1 MSEPSIGLALGGGSA
16 RGLAHIPVLEVF
28 DELGIKTKVI
38 AGCSI
43 GSLLGAAYAG
53 GMSARDIR
61 ERAELLLSDRMGALK
76 FAFGQKRINPFD
88 LLALRGLA
96 SLQVHGERLAGLVLP
111 ETLPELIEDLPIHFK
126 VIATDFD
133 AMEERVIES
142 GSLVKAV
149 GASIAIPGVI
159 LGTQYDGH
167 SYVDGCVTNPV
178 PFNRVREGMDIVI
191 AVDVSGRPREANGK
205 NRSNMEL
212 AVGSLLILFNQV
224 ASLRREISP
233 PDIYVR
239 PALDSFSGGDFFRI
253 KEVIEQ
259 AQPAKDQLKREL
271 EKRLTAITNGGT

>member
-1 MSEPSIGLALGGGSA
+1 MSEPTIGLALGGGSA

-28 DELGIKTKVI
+28 DELGIRPKVI

-61 ERAELLLSDRMGALK
+61 ERAELLLSDRIGALK
-76 FAFGQKRINPFD
+76 FAFGQKRVNPFE

-96 SLQVHGERLAGLVLP
+96 SLHVHGEKLAGLVLP
-111 ETLPELIEDLPIHFK
+111 ETIPEMIEDLSIPFK

-133 AMEERVIES
+133 AMEERVIER
-142 GSLVKAV
+142 GPLVKAL

-159 LGTQYDGH
+159 LGAQYDGH

-178 PFNRVREGMDIVI
+178 PFNHVREGVDIVV
-191 AVDVSGRPREANGK
+191 AVDVSGRPREANGTS
-205 NRSNMEL
+205 RSNIEL

-239 PALDSFSGGDFFRI
+239 PAIDSFSGGDFFRI
-253 KEVIEQ
+253 REVLEQ

-271 EKRLTAITNGGT
+271 EKRLMIASS

>member
-1 MSEPSIGLALGGGSA
+1 MSGPSIGLALGGGSA

-28 DELGIKTKVI
+28 DELGLKPKVI

-43 GSLLGAAYAG
+43 GSLLGAGYAG
-53 GMSARDIR
+53 GLSAREIR
-61 ERAELLLSDRMGALK
+61 ERAELLLSDRIGALK

-96 SLQVHGERLAGLVLP
+96 SLHVHGETLARLVLP
-111 ETLPELIEDLPIHFK
+111 DSLPEMIEDLAIPFK

-142 GSLVKAV
+142 GPLVKAV

-178 PFNRVREGMDIVI
+178 PFNHVREGVDIVI
-191 AVDVSGRPREANGK
+191 AVDVSGRPREANGAH
-205 NRSNMEL
+205 RSNMEL

-239 PALDSFSGGDFFRI
+239 PAIDSFSGGDFFRI
-253 KEVIEQ
+253 KEVLEQ
-259 AQPAKDQLKREL
+259 AQPAKEQLKRDL
-271 EKRLTAITNGGT
+271 EKRLSALT

>member
-1 MSEPSIGLALGGGSA
+1 MSGPSIGLALGGGSA

-28 DELGIKTKVI
+28 DELGIKPKVI

-53 GMSARDIR
+53 GMSAREIR
-61 ERAELLLSDRMGALK
+61 ERAELLLSDRIGALK
-76 FAFGQKRINPFD
+76 FAFGQKRVNPFE

-96 SLQVHGERLAGLVLP
+96 SLHVHGEKLAGLVLP
-111 ETLPELIEDLPIHFK
+111 ESLPALIEELPIPFK

-133 AMEERVIES
+133 AMEERVIER
-142 GSLVKAV
+142 GPLAKAV

-178 PFNRVREGMDIVI
+178 PFNHVRDGMDIVV
-191 AVDVSGRPREANGK
+191 AVDVSGRPREADGA

-239 PALDSFSGGDFFRI
+239 PAIDSFSGGDFFRI
-253 KEVIEQ
+253 REVLEQ

-271 EKRLTAITNGGT
+271 EKRLIAAT

>member
-1 MSEPSIGLALGGGSA
+1 
-16 RGLAHIPVLEVF
+16 
-28 DELGIKTKVI
+28 
-38 AGCSI
+38 
-43 GSLLGAAYAG
+43 
-53 GMSARDIR
+53 
-61 ERAELLLSDRMGALK
+61 
-76 FAFGQKRINPFD
+76 
-88 LLALRGLA
+88 
-96 SLQVHGERLAGLVLP
+96 VLP
-111 ETLPELIEDLPIHFK
+111 ETLPGLIEDLPIPFK

-178 PFNRVREGMDIVI
+178 PFNRVRDDMDIVI

-205 NRSNMEL
+205 NRSNIEL

-259 AQPAKDQLKREL
+259 AQPAKDKLKREL

>member
-1 MSEPSIGLALGGGSA
+1 MSGPSIGLALGGGSA

-28 DELGIKTKVI
+28 DELGIRPKVI

-43 GSLLGAAYAG
+43 GSLLGAGYAG
-53 GMSARDIR
+53 GLSARDIR
-61 ERAELLLSDRMGALK
+61 ERAEMLLSDRMGALK
-76 FAFGQKRINPFD
+76 FAFGQKRINPFE
-88 LLALRGLA
+88 LLALRGFG
-96 SLQVHGERLAGLVLP
+96 SFHVHGEKLAGLVLP
-111 ETLPELIEDLPIHFK
+111 EVLPENIEDLATPFK

-133 AMEERVIES
+133 AMEERVIET

-167 SYVDGCVTNPV
+167 TYVDGCVTNPV
-178 PFNRVREGMDIVI
+178 PFNHVRDGVDIVV
-191 AVDVSGRPREANGK
+191 AVDVSGRPREANGH
-205 NRSNMEL
+205 RSNMEL

-239 PALDSFSGGDFFRI
+239 PAIDSFSGGDFFRI
-253 KEVIEQ
+253 REVLEQ

-271 EKRLTAITNGGT
+271 ERRLG

>member
-1 MSEPSIGLALGGGSA
+1 MSDPSIGLALGGGSA

-28 DELGIKTKVI
+28 DELGIRPKVI

-53 GMSARDIR
+53 GMTAKEIR
-61 ERAELLLSDRMGALK
+61 ERAELLLSDRIGALK
-76 FAFGQKRINPFD
+76 FAFGQKRVNPFN
-88 LLALRGLA
+88 LLALKGLA
-96 SLQVHGERLAGLVLP
+96 SLHVHGEQLASLVLP
-111 ETLPELIEDLPIHFK
+111 ETLPEMIEDLAIPFK

-142 GSLVKAV
+142 GPLVKAV

-178 PFNRVREGMDIVI
+178 PFNHVREDVDIVV
-191 AVDVSGRPREANGK
+191 AVDVTGRPREKNGK
-205 NRSNMEL
+205 HRTNMEL

-224 ASLRREISP
+224 ARLRQETSP

-239 PALDSFSGGDFFRI
+239 PALDSFSGGDYFRI
-253 KEVIEQ
+253 REVLAQ

-271 EKRLTAITNGGT
+271 EKRLRIAST